1 MVIPS
6 SRHETYRVDFGTN
19 RSNTYIAGRGLTVPM
34 FRVRTTKTEETIETE
49 TTIRRNSIHTSF
61 YRVAL
66 NNNRRMPTG
75 SEYRYDDMQSRQ

>member
-1 MVIPS
+1 
-6 SRHETYRVDFGTN
+6 
-19 RSNTYIAGRGLTVPM
+19 M

-75 SEYRYDDMQSRQ
+75 SEYRHDDMQSRQ